1 MSESAS
7 PVPAASAAA
16 GSALSAGNGGSPSV
30 VTSAIGTPSLSTA
43 ASNNHGSGV
52 ASPPPSSGHRHP
64 YSAASLSALEVYKK
78 RDPSKI
84 VIRFKAIGSAP
95 QMKNNYFRI
104 TSFNRFQAVIQFLRK
119 ELGMKQSDALV
130 SLLLL
135 PSSNNLLLAER
146 SEPIWRAQFTY
157 INSSFSPAPDDSV
170 GNLFR
175 CFGTEGHLI
184 VNYSLQAA
192 WG

>member
-7 PVPAASAAA
+7 PVPAPSAAA

-30 VTSAIGTPSLSTA
+30 ITSAIGTPSLSTA

-119 ELGMKQSDALV
+119 ELGMKQSDAL
-130 SLLLL
+130 
-135 PSSNNLLLAER
+135 
-146 SEPIWRAQFTY
+146 FTY